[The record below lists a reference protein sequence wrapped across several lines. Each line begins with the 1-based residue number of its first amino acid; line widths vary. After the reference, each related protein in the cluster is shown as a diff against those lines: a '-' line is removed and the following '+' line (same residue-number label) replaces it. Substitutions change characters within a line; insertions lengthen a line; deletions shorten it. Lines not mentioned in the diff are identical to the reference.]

1 LLIVVGGLVQKSRAE
16 ILNILKRRDEA
27 TLEELAAELKLA
39 PITVRSHVAVL
50 QRDGL
55 VTVSEVR
62 GRVGRPHYVF
72 TLTEQAHDLF
82 PQSYDVLANRLLDA
96 VETAEGPDG
105 VARLLARVAECW
117 AAECAPQVA
126 ARSLAD
132 RVAAV
137 ARLRDEEGSMARWEP
152 FHDGYLLYQ
161 ENCSLYRV
169 ARRYPQVCRA
179 ELTYLTRL
187 LDAEVVRMECQ
198 LDGRGQCTYLIRPR

>member
-1 LLIVVGGLVQKSRAE
+1 MHKSRAE

-27 TLEELAAELKLA
+27 TLEELAAELRLA

-55 VTVSEVR
+55 VAVKEVR

-82 PQSYDVLANRLLDA
+82 PQSYDVLANRLLEA
-96 VETAEGPDG
+96 VEAAEGLEG
-105 VARLLARVAECW
+105 VARLLARLAERW
-117 AAECAPQVA
+117 AAERAPQVA
-126 ARSLAD
+126 TRSLAE

-137 ARLRDEEGSMARWEP
+137 TRLRDEEGAMARWEA
-152 FHDGYLLYQ
+152 FDGGYLLYQ
-161 ENCSLYRV
+161 GNCPTYRV

-179 ELTYLTRL
+179 ELTYLTIL
-187 LDAEVVRMECQ
+187 LDAEVVRLECQ
-198 LDGRGQCTYLIRPR
+198 LDGRGQCTYLIRESGKR